1 MYTHFTTILIGITC
15 VACYSNYEIFKGFD
29 RDTSDPE
36 TVDTTEVSLA
46 NENTTITET
55 MYTNMTISTTSSKL
69 RKKIKPKVTC
79 PEERPT
85 NIGSYEVP
93 TEKDVVIF
101 TKDLLLSMF
110 EAYETGAMALL
121 VDIKENTICSLLEMK
136 SDPMLLV
143 KLLAQETAMLKF
155 ALPGFL
161 RLLNSCSK
169 LCLKSQVKPDSK
181 KPLRRMTDQELVV
194 KHFLTNK
201 NYIELIKD
209 SRRSV

>member
-1 MYTHFTTILIGITC
+1 
-15 VACYSNYEIFKGFD
+15 
-29 RDTSDPE
+29 
-36 TVDTTEVSLA
+36 
-46 NENTTITET
+46 
-55 MYTNMTISTTSSKL
+55 MTISTTSSKL

-121 VDIKENTICSLLEMK
+121 VDIKEVTKAATILGEKCPYDKNAYKQCVKRVSGQSEGVTKSLVNSLQMEKVDIKALTDNTICSLLEMK

>member
-55 MYTNMTISTTSSKL
+55 MYTVTKAATILGEKCPYDKNAYKQCVKRVSGQSEG
-69 RKKIKPKVTC
+69 VTKSLV
-79 PEERPT
+79 
-85 NIGSYEVP
+85 NSLQM
-93 TEKDVVIF
+93 EK
-101 TKDLLLSMF
+101 
-110 EAYETGAMALL
+110 
-121 VDIKENTICSLLEMK
+121 VDIKALTDNTICSLLEMK